1 MPHWSEAYS
10 VQYFLI
16 IASDELFL
24 LFRPVEFNPRSPC
37 GERRDRF
44 NGELADTVISI
55 HAPRVGSDFILFPST
70 VHPSNFNPRSPCG
83 ERPSTFCYQE

>member
-37 GERRDRF
+37 GERPEMLSFHGKFDLF
-44 NGELADTVISI
+44 QSTLPVWGATF
-55 HAPRVGSDFILFPST
+55 GSLLLKTLPKFQST
-70 VHPSNFNPRSPCG
+70 LPVWG
-83 ERPSTFCYQE
+83 AT